1 MTQESE
7 AYQIETWDATNNKTT
22 RRTIQPL
29 PQPTRL
35 QHPAPIEKAELTE
48 MIDSLRNEMGEQQS
62 RFDHKDEL
70 DAERNQKRA
79 ALSSRIGELT
89 LQLREAQGE
98 LDQLNREGSIR
109 QQFIAFAQQA
119 EGRITAIANGVYKY
133 LLEKISQERH
143 DSDYKSLPPLLSE
156 DVRFRVDKLGTRFL
170 TQPSFASLHRTPT
183 EQITN
188 ARIEATLEKV
198 YTATEKLE
206 GALEK

>member
-7 AYQIETWDATNNKTT
+7 AYQIETWDAANNKTT

-79 ALSSRIGELT
+79 ALSSRIGEVT

-98 LDQLNREGSIR
+98 LDQLNRKKTNTLSVGAWCR
-109 QQFIAFAQQA
+109 RRA
-119 EGRITAIANGVYKY
+119 ANWGGC
-133 LLEKISQERH
+133 
-143 DSDYKSLPPLLSE
+143 
-156 DVRFRVDKLGTRFL
+156 FRVML
-170 TQPSFASLHRTPT
+170 TSHPLRNKAGDLLLTISS
-183 EQITN
+183 E
-188 ARIEATLEKV
+188 
-198 YTATEKLE
+198 
-206 GALEK
+206 